1 MNVEPDTDDLVPV
14 FMPALVVLLVH
25 AEDKKGSP
33 LTKDEIRAIRDSGAC
48 IMMEAGDARKM
59 DEGRGYRDIDPKN
72 CWHDWQMARRHMG
85 RKPDIDPGPRFAHVR
100 SSDPAYQQTISAAQE
115 SIATFRAMLPADG
128 SPRPDALIKTQLV
141 DGGNSAFMW
150 LNNTATEG
158 DNFTAEL
165 FEVPDTLPNYSV
177 GGRQVVAVKEVM
189 DWMVNENGRLTGGF
203 SLRYNRARMS
213 DAEKLDFDRHIG
225 VTEYA

>member
-1 MNVEPDTDDLVPV
+1 MSVESDTDDLVPV

-25 AEDKKGSP
+25 AEDKKGTP
-33 LTKDEIRAIRDSGAC
+33 LTKDEVHAIRDSGAC
-48 IMMEAGDARKM
+48 IMMESGVARKM
-59 DEGRGYRDIDPKN
+59 DDNRGYRDIDPEN
-72 CWHDWQMARRHMG
+72 CWHDWQMARRDMG
-85 RKPDIDPGPRFAHVR
+85 RKPDIDPGPRFDHVR
-100 SSDPAYQQTISAAQE
+100 SSDPAYQQTILDAQE
-115 SIATFRAMLPADG
+115 SIEQFRAMLPSDCT
-128 SPRPDALIKTQLV
+128 PRPDALIKTKLV
-141 DGGNSAFMW
+141 DGDNSAFMW

-165 FEVPDTLPNYSV
+165 FEVPDTLPNFTIGV
-177 GGRQVVAVKEVM
+177 RHVVTLEELM

-213 DAEKLDFDRHIG
+213 DADKLDFDQHIG

>member
-1 MNVEPDTDDLVPV
+1 MSVESDTDDLVPV

-25 AEDKKGSP
+25 AEDKKGTP
-33 LTKDEIRAIRDSGAC
+33 LTKDELHAIRDSGAC
-48 IMMEAGDARKM
+48 IMMESGVARKM
-59 DEGRGYRDIDPKN
+59 DDSRGYRDIDPEN
-72 CWHDWQMARRHMG
+72 CWHDWQMARRDMG
-85 RKPDIDPGPRFAHVR
+85 RKPDIDPGPRFDHVR
-100 SSDPAYQQTISAAQE
+100 SSDPAYQQTILDAQE
-115 SIATFRAMLPADG
+115 SIEQFRAMLPSYG
-128 SPRPDALIKTQLV
+128 TPRPDALIKTKLV
-141 DGGNSAFMW
+141 DGDNSAFMW

-165 FEVPDTLPNYSV
+165 FEVPDTLPNFTIGV
-177 GGRQVVAVKEVM
+177 RHVVTLEELM

-213 DAEKLDFDRHIG
+213 DADKLDFDQHIG

>member
-1 MNVEPDTDDLVPV
+1 VEPDTDDLVPV

-33 LTKDEIRAIRDSGAC
+33 LSKDEVHAIRDSGAC
-48 IMMEAGDARKM
+48 IMMETGDARKM
-59 DEGRGYRDIDPKN
+59 DDSRGYRDIDPEN
-72 CWHDWQMARRHMG
+72 CWHDWQMTRRDMG
-85 RKPDIDPGPRFAHVR
+85 RKPDIDPGPRFDHVR
-100 SSDPAYQQTISAAQE
+100 SSDPAYQQTISAAHE
-115 SIATFRAMLPADG
+115 SIEQFRAMLPADG

-141 DGGNSAFMW
+141 DGDNSAFMW

-177 GGRQVVAVKEVM
+177 GDRQVVAVKELM

-225 VTEYA
+225 VTDYA

>member
-1 MNVEPDTDDLVPV
+1 MNSDTDDLVPV

-25 AEDKKGSP
+25 AEDKKGTP
-33 LTKDEIRAIRDSGAC
+33 LTRDEVHAIRDSGAC
-48 IMMEAGDARKM
+48 IMMEADDARKM
-59 DEGRGYRDIDPKN
+59 DDSRGYRDIDPEN
-72 CWHDWQMARRHMG
+72 CWHDWQMARRDMG
-85 RKPDIDPGPRFAHVR
+85 RKPDIDPGPRFDHVR
-100 SSDPAYQQTISAAQE
+100 SGDPAYQQTILDAQE
-115 SIATFRAMLPADG
+115 SIERFRAMLPSDG
-128 SPRPDALIKTQLV
+128 TPRPDALIKTKLV
-141 DGGNSAFMW
+141 DGDNSAFMW

-165 FEVPDTLPNYSV
+165 FEVPDTLPNYTT
-177 GGRQVVAVKEVM
+177 GIRHVVILEELM

>member
-1 MNVEPDTDDLVPV
+1 MESDTDDLVPV

-25 AEDKKGSP
+25 AEDEKGTP
-33 LTKDEIRAIRDSGAC
+33 LTKDEVHAIRDSGAC
-48 IMMEAGDARKM
+48 IMMESGDARKM
-59 DEGRGYRDIDPKN
+59 DDSRGYCDIDPEN
-72 CWHDWQMARRHMG
+72 CWHDWQMARRDMG
-85 RKPDIDPGPRFAHVR
+85 RKPDIDPGPRFGHVR
-100 SSDPAYQQTISAAQE
+100 SSDPAYQQTILDAQE
-115 SIATFRAMLPADG
+115 SIGQFRAMLPSDG
-128 SPRPDALIKTQLV
+128 TPRPDALIKTKLV
-141 DGGNSAFMW
+141 DGDNSAFMW

-165 FEVPDTLPNYSV
+165 FEVPDTLPNFTIGV
-177 GGRQVVAVKEVM
+177 RHVVTLEELM

-213 DAEKLDFDRHIG
+213 DADKLDFDQRIG

>member
-1 MNVEPDTDDLVPV
+1 VEPDTDDLVPV

-33 LTKDEIRAIRDSGAC
+33 LSKDEVHAIRDSGAC
-48 IMMEAGDARKM
+48 IMMETGDARKM
-59 DEGRGYRDIDPKN
+59 DDSRGYRDIDPEN
-72 CWHDWQMARRHMG
+72 CWHDWQMTRRDMG
-85 RKPDIDPGPRFAHVR
+85 RKPDIDPGPRFDHVR
-100 SSDPAYQQTISAAQE
+100 SSDPAYQQTISAAHE
-115 SIATFRAMLPADG
+115 SIEQFRAMLPADG

-141 DGGNSAFMW
+141 DGDNSAFMW

-165 FEVPDTLPNYSV
+165 FEVPDTLPNNSV
-177 GGRQVVAVKEVM
+177 GDRQVVAVKELM

-225 VTEYA
+225 VTDYA

>member
-1 MNVEPDTDDLVPV
+1 MSVESDTDDLVPV

-25 AEDKKGSP
+25 AEDKKGTP
-33 LTKDEIRAIRDSGAC
+33 LTKDEVHAIRDSGAC
-48 IMMEAGDARKM
+48 IMMESGVARKM
-59 DEGRGYRDIDPKN
+59 DDSRGYRDIDPEN
-72 CWHDWQMARRHMG
+72 CWHDWQMARRDMG
-85 RKPDIDPGPRFAHVR
+85 RKPDIDPGPRFDHVR
-100 SSDPAYQQTISAAQE
+100 SSDPAYQQTILDAQE
-115 SIATFRAMLPADG
+115 SIEQFRAMLPSDG
-128 SPRPDALIKTQLV
+128 TPRPDALIKTKLV
-141 DGGNSAFMW
+141 DGDNSAFMW

-165 FEVPDTLPNYSV
+165 FEVPDTLPNFTIGV
-177 GGRQVVAVKEVM
+177 RHVVTLEELM

-213 DAEKLDFDRHIG
+213 DADKLDFDQHIG

>member
-1 MNVEPDTDDLVPV
+1 MSVESDTDDLVPV

-25 AEDKKGSP
+25 AEDKKGTP
-33 LTKDEIRAIRDSGAC
+33 LTKDEVHAIRDSGAC
-48 IMMEAGDARKM
+48 IMMESGVARKM
-59 DEGRGYRDIDPKN
+59 DDNRGYRDIDPEN
-72 CWHDWQMARRHMG
+72 CWHDWQMARRDMG
-85 RKPDIDPGPRFAHVR
+85 RKPDIDPGPRFDHVR
-100 SSDPAYQQTISAAQE
+100 SSDPAYQQTILDAQE
-115 SIATFRAMLPADG
+115 SIEQFRAMLPSDG
-128 SPRPDALIKTQLV
+128 TPRPDALIKTKLV
-141 DGGNSAFMW
+141 DGDNSAFMW

-165 FEVPDTLPNYSV
+165 FEVPDTLPNFTIGV
-177 GGRQVVAVKEVM
+177 RHVVTLEELM

-213 DAEKLDFDRHIG
+213 DADKLDFDQHIG

>member
-1 MNVEPDTDDLVPV
+1 MEPDTDDLVPV

-33 LTKDEIRAIRDSGAC
+33 LSKDEVHAIRDSGAC
-48 IMMEAGDARKM
+48 IMMETGDARKM
-59 DEGRGYRDIDPKN
+59 DDSRGYRDIDPEN
-72 CWHDWQMARRHMG
+72 CWHDWQMTRRDMG
-85 RKPDIDPGPRFAHVR
+85 RKPDIDPGPRFDHVR
-100 SSDPAYQQTISAAQE
+100 SSDPAYQQTISAAHE
-115 SIATFRAMLPADG
+115 SIEQFRAMLPADG

-141 DGGNSAFMW
+141 DGDNSAFMW

-177 GGRQVVAVKEVM
+177 GDRQVVAVKELM

-225 VTEYA
+225 VTDYA